1 MNLADYLSELLGQY
15 EEVSVPGLG
24 YFKRR
29 RVNGYY
35 SDNEAKFYP
44 PHHTVTF
51 VEQPKDDDVFAQY
64 VADKKNISLASSK
77 YFTEKFVGKLR
88 EDALTGRYQLA
99 GIGVFYTEH
108 DQLVFEPADKINTD
122 PAFYGYPEVSI
133 SKIGKRDAIA
143 EPEPPAAT
151 ATAPVAEPVVEPFPE
166 PVAEPLVVQP
176 VAAAPDEP
184 YFEEENQRKRISIWL
199 VLLIIAVGAAL
210 TLFTIYQFYPA
221 TFNQLK
227 VTYKGYTGQKDP
239 IPLAKPKMP
248 VDTSKK
254 SPPVADTITKAAPGA
269 TPALTAKQTGWQII
283 DFSVRYLSTANAE
296 AARLKAKGV
305 DAKVITDTLYRLLRV
320 SAGAFP
326 TKTAA
331 DSAMQVM
338 IKEGKIRKKSKTLEI
353 KP

>member
-24 YFKRR
+24 FFKRR
-29 RVNGYY
+29 RINGYY
-35 SDNEAKFYP
+35 NDNEAKFYP

-51 VEQPKDDDVFAQY
+51 VEEPKDDDVFAQY

-77 YFTEKFVGKLR
+77 YFTEKFVSKLR

-99 GIGVFYTEH
+99 GIGIFYTDN

-133 SKIGKRDAIA
+133 SKIGKRDTVV
-143 EPEPPAAT
+143 EPEAPTASAAAPA
-151 ATAPVAEPVVEPFPE
+151 PEPVVEPVVEPLVSE
-166 PVAEPLVVQP
+166 PVATAPYQP
-176 VAAAPDEP
+176 YV
-184 YFEEENQRKRISIWL
+184 EEETERKKTSIWL
-199 VLLIIAVGAAL
+199 VLLIIVAAL
-210 TLFTIYQFYPA
+210 ALAVFGIYKFYPA
-221 TFNQLK
+221 TFDQLK
-227 VTYKGYTGQKDP
+227 ASYYGATGQTAVVPVSRHEVKADTNK
-239 IPLAKPKMP
+239 KPA
-248 VDTSKK
+248 
-254 SPPVADTITKAAPGA
+254 PVADTTAKTAVAPG
-269 TPALTAKQTGWQII
+269 PAVTAERSDWQII

>member
-51 VEQPKDDDVFAQY
+51 VEQPKDDEVFAQY

-88 EDALTGRYQLA
+88 EEALTGRYQLA
-99 GIGVFYTEH
+99 GIGVFYTGH

-143 EPEPPAAT
+143 EPEPPAA
-151 ATAPVAEPVVEPFPE
+151 AAAE
-166 PVAEPLVVQP
+166 PVAEPLVAQP
-176 VAAAPDEP
+176 VAAVPDEP
-184 YFEEENQRKRISIWL
+184 YFEEEKERKGTSIWL
-199 VLLIIAVGAAL
+199 VLLIIIVAVAL
-210 TLFTIYQFYPA
+210 AVFGIYKFYPA

-227 VTYKGYTGQKDP
+227 ASYYSATGQTAVVPVSRHKVTTDT
-239 IPLAKPKMP
+239 IKKPAQ
-248 VDTSKK
+248 
-254 SPPVADTITKAAPGA
+254 VADTTAKTAVAPG
-269 TPALTAKQTGWQII
+269 TAVTVDQSGWQII